1 MLFLEAGEGSSSG
14 YDLYVRGTDGSPPV
28 KLGEGAPRD
37 LSPDG
42 KWVLAQSA
50 APGSQLVRYPIAAG
64 EKTPLSVGRLELGG
78 VTGQYLP
85 DGAYIVFTARETGSE
100 NRVYLMDLAKEH
112 PRALS
117 PEGYSSVPRGVSP
130 DGKYVVV
137 TRVQDQTTWL
147 QPLDGGDLVP
157 IPGLRP
163 DDLIG
168 GWSENARFLYVHSR
182 GVPVRVF
189 RLEVATGKREHWR
202 DVIPDDAA
210 GLSHL
215 RVLPTPNGEAY
226 VCNYVRTLSD
236 LYVVHGLQ

>member
-1 MLFLEAGEGSSSG
+1 M
-14 YDLYVRGTDGSPPV
+14 
-28 KLGEGAPRD
+28 
-37 LSPDG
+37 
-42 KWVLAQSA
+42 
-50 APGSQLVRYPIAAG
+50 RYPIAAG
-64 EKTPLSVGRLELGG
+64 EKTPLSVGRLQSWEASRGSIF
-78 VTGQYLP
+78 P
-85 DGAYIVFTARETGSE
+85 TARTSSSRLGRPVPRTGST
-100 NRVYLMDLAKEH
+100 LWILPKEH